1 MLLYLARNKAKF
13 GSFMKEEARLL
24 YNKETPWHL

>member
-1 MLLYLARNKAKF
+1 MLLYLTRNKAKF
-13 GSFMKEEARLL
+13 ENLVKYEARLL

>member
-13 GSFMKEEARLL
+13 ESLMKYEARLL